1 MGNKVSFD
9 YSKAA
14 GFVSAHEVEYMK
26 EAAERARAALAAK
39 TAWETISWDG
49 STCLLIM
56 TEKSSRLSKRRLKR
70 SIPIQRFWW

>member
-39 TAWETISWDG
+39 NGVGNDF
-49 STCLLIM
+49 L
-56 TEKSSRLSKRRLKR
+56 
-70 SIPIQRFWW
+70 